1 MKNQIQYVFILVVFL
16 LGLYYCSKVKSKTI
30 YEGYENKNSNCP
42 DILIQKGT
50 KIYLYDSKKA
60 KIPGVNPII
69 FNNLEE
75 YTEYL
80 DWQKNYNINC
90 PILFLQHSYD
100 AQGNGNYQVRP
111 SPYDLQGGLPST
123 VPAGEQAVKMTKL
136 TDAGRND
143 PPYNK
148 NSYPAYDP
156 MNLNQGEYTP
166 LDKMYHIQEQTKKY
180 SDNPMDSNWGG
191 EEYTDQVVASGKYSG
206 NEVYLATA

>member
-1 MKNQIQYVFILVVFL
+1 MKNQIQYIFILVVFL

-206 NEVYLATA
+206 NEVYLSTA